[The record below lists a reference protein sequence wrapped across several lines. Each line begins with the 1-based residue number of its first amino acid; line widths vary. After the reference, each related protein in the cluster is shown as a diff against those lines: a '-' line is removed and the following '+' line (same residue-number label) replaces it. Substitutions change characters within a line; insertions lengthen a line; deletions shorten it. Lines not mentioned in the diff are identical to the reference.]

1 MYVMEKYHY
10 RITLESLDAADAPT
24 APRTLRFDFDNHDD
38 IFLILDRLGQRGD
51 FAARD
56 IPPLGVGLKLL
67 GKTLMENRENPLLA
81 SFKPHFVAFMR
92 ELKKST
98 PGKIG

>member
-1 MYVMEKYHY
+1 MEKYHY
-10 RITLESLDAADAPT
+10 RITLEPLDALAAPM
-24 APRTLRFDFDNHDD
+24 ASRALQFDFDNHDD
-38 IFLILDRLGQRGD
+38 IFLILDRLERRGD

-56 IPPLGVGLKLL
+56 IPPLALGLKLL
-67 GKTLMENRENPLLA
+67 GKTLMENKENPLLE

-98 PGKIG
+98 PGKTEE